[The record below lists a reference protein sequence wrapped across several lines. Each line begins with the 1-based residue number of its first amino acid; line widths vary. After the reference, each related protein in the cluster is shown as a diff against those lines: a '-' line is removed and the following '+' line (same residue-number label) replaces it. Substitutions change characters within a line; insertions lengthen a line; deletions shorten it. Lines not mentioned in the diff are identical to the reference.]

1 MENNTPKGKWG
12 GVRAGQGRPSKKNE
26 EELIRTIRAGLA
38 KVGGEEALWKKIISG
53 AMKGNTNDKQMLVY
67 YLYGKPTERI
77 QGTISTEFIKP
88 LIIGKAPD
96 NNNVDRS

>member
-53 AMKGNTNDKQMLVY
+53 AMKGNTNDKQML
-67 YLYGKPTERI
+67 
-77 QGTISTEFIKP
+77 FITYMGSRLNGSREQYRP
-88 LIIGKAPD
+88 NL
-96 NNNVDRS
+96 